1 MFLFKVLIT
10 PRSFEKIKDRFEEV
24 FKEEE
29 IEVIINPFGRV
40 LTEEEMKELVKDVD
54 GLIVGIDPV
63 TSEVLQNANKLRV
76 ISKYGVGIDNI
87 DLEEAKR
94 RNIVVT
100 NTPGANSNAVAELT
114 VGLIINVLRKINL
127 SDKRTREG
135 NWDRFIGNEL
145 SEKTLGVI
153 GTGSIGK
160 RVVELLRGFNLKV
173 LCFDK
178 YPDYE
183 WALREKVFYVTLQE
197 LLEKSD
203 VITIHVPLTNETYHM
218 ISGRELSM
226 LKRNAVIINT
236 SRGGIVDEEA
246 LYKFLKEGRIL
257 GAGLDVFE
265 KEPPVDSPLLKLDN
279 VVVTSH
285 IGAHTEE
292 AVINMARIAVENLV
306 LALKGKEPLHRV
318 C

>member
-10 PRSFEKIKDRFEEV
+10 PRSFEKIKDRFEEI
-24 FKEEE
+24 FKEEG
-29 IEVIINPFGRV
+29 IEVMLNPFGRV
-40 LTEEEMKELVKDVD
+40 LTEEEMRELIRDVD
-54 GLIVGIDPV
+54 GLIVGVDPV
-63 TSEVLQNANKLRV
+63 TSKVLENANKLKV
-76 ISKYGVGIDNI
+76 ISKYGVGVDNI
-87 DLEEAKR
+87 DILEAKK

-127 SDKRTREG
+127 SDKKTREG
-135 NWDRFIGNEL
+135 RWDRFIGNEL
-145 SEKTLGVI
+145 SEKILGVI
-153 GTGSIGK
+153 GTGSIGR
-160 RVVELLRGFNLKV
+160 RVIELLKGFNLRV

-183 WALREKVFYVTLQE
+183 WASKEKVFYVTLDE
-197 LLEKSD
+197 LLRSSD
-203 VITIHVPLTNETYHM
+203 VVSIHVPLTEETYHM
-218 ISGRELSM
+218 ISEKELNM
-226 LKRNAVIINT
+226 MKKNAVLINT
-236 SRGGIVDEEA
+236 SRGGIVDEDA
-246 LYKFLKEGRIL
+246 LYRFLKEGRIS

-265 KEPPVDSPLLKLDN
+265 KEPPQNSPLLQLDN

-292 AVINMARIAVENLV
+292 AVANMAKLAVENLL
-306 LALKGKEPLHRV
+306 LALKGREPLSRV